1 MIMSF
6 PNEISSAGRIMEEQT
21 ARGMFD
27 TLKPTRN
34 MVDLRALADD
44 KTVLKNPHKGW
55 FWHYIDNG
63 CGAPIYRDRELDDK
77 YTVGFPG
84 LNHLYL
90 RFDWSDVEKEK
101 GVYDF
106 SYIDSVMERWG
117 KLGFTF
123 SLRVVCFE
131 THPNI
136 PYATPKYVYEEGAHC
151 FRIENGKI
159 HPDYDDP
166 YFLERLEEFFKV
178 LGKKF
183 NNDPRIE
190 LIDVGTYGT
199 WGEGHTVEG
208 DGVIYPSEVIKKHFE
223 LHLKYFPDK
232 YVIANDDHIAGRIV
246 HGQAEVDD
254 MLEYCVDRG
263 LGLQDD
269 SICCDGYATDMGYD
283 TMRAAWA
290 FDKTAKNAPT
300 VIEFAHY
307 TYVRPTY
314 DCYFREG
321 FTIIEA
327 LKNSHATF
335 AGFHG
340 YPDMWLDR
348 EYFLTEY
355 CANRL
360 GYWFFVPY
368 AIVPEKL
375 SPSAHNTVSVA
386 IKNKGWARSYYPYQL
401 KACLKNDSDKYIADL
416 SGDITGIESE
426 EIKLFASGLDLRNVK
441 PGEYTFSIG
450 LFEGERPVKLALKKE
465 LLTDDGF
472 YNIKKVTVG

>member
-6 PNEISSAGRIMEEQT
+6 PNESKSNRPMEDQT
-21 ARGMFD
+21 SRGMFD
-27 TLKPTRN
+27 TLKPTRC
-34 MVDLRALADD
+34 MVDLRAMADD

-63 CGAPIYRDRELDDK
+63 CGAGLYRDRELDEK

-90 RFDWSDVEKEK
+90 RFDWGDVEKEK

-106 SYIDSVMERWG
+106 SYIDEVMDKWG

-131 THPNI
+131 THPFI

-151 FRIENGKI
+151 FRLDNGKI

-178 LGKKF
+178 LGAKF
-183 NNDPRIE
+183 NNDDRIE

-208 DGVIYPSEVIKKHFE
+208 DGVIYPIEVIKKHFE
-223 LHLKYFPDK
+223 LHMKYFPDK
-232 YVIANDDHIAGRIV
+232 YVISNDDHIIGRLV
-246 HGQAEVDD
+246 HGQEEVDE
-254 MLEYCVDRG
+254 MLDYCVDRG

-290 FDKTAKNAPT
+290 FDKTAKNAPS

-307 TYVRPTY
+307 TYIRPAL
-314 DCYFREG
+314 DCYFRDG

-340 YPDMWLDR
+340 YPDSWLKN
-348 EYFLTEY
+348 EMYLTEY

-368 AIVPEKL
+368 AIVPDRF
-375 SPSAHNTVSVA
+375 SPSAHNTFRVA
-386 IKNKGWARSYYPYQL
+386 IENKGWARSYWPYEMRASLRNEKNSYTL
-401 KACLKNDSDKYIADL
+401 KLDAD
-416 SGDITGIESE
+416 IRHIESGE
-426 EIKLFASGLDLRNVK
+426 TNEFNLAIDLRDVE

-450 LFEGERPVKLALKKE
+450 LFEKDRPVKLALKEE
-465 LLTDDGF
+465 LKTEDG
-472 YNIKKVTVG
+472 YYKIKKVTVG

>member
-1 MIMSF
+1 MSF
-6 PNEISSAGRIMEEQT
+6 PNESAERRPLEDQT
-21 ARGMFD
+21 QRGMFN
-27 TLKPTRN
+27 TLDPARC
-34 MVDLRALADD
+34 MVDLRQLADD

-106 SYIDSVMERWG
+106 SYLDGIMDRWG
-117 KLGFTF
+117 KLGFAF

-136 PYATPKYVYEEGAHC
+136 PYATPEYVYKEGAHC
-151 FRIENGKI
+151 YRLPNGRI

-166 YFLERLEEFFKV
+166 YFLERLEEFVKV
-178 LGKKF
+178 LGAKY
-183 NNDPRIE
+183 NNDPRVE
-190 LIDVGTYGT
+190 LIDIGTYGT

-208 DGVIYPSEVIKKHFE
+208 DGVIYPIDVIKKHFE
-223 LHLKYFPDK
+223 LHMKYFPDK
-232 YVIANDDHIAGRIV
+232 YVIANDDHIAGRMD
-246 HGQAEVDD
+246 HGQKEVDE
-254 MLEYCVDRG
+254 MLAYCVDRG

-283 TMRAAWA
+283 TMRACWA
-290 FDKTAKNAPT
+290 FDRTAKNAPT

-307 TYVRPTY
+307 TYVRPAL
-314 DCYFREG
+314 DCYFRDG

-340 YPDMWLDR
+340 YPDKWLDR
-348 EYFLTEY
+348 EFYLTEY

-368 AIVPEKL
+368 AIVPDVL
-375 SPSAHNTVSVA
+375 SPSAHNAFS
-386 IKNKGWARSYYPYQL
+386 ILIENRGWARSYWPYQM
-401 KACLKNDSDKYIADL
+401 KACLKNDVRSYTVDL
-416 SGDITGIESE
+416 GGDVSVIDSSES
-426 EIKLFASGLDLRNVK
+426 KLFDLKLDLRNVDE
-441 PGEYTFSIG
+441 GEYDFCIG
-450 LFEGERPVKLALKKE
+450 LFEKERPVKLALKQE
-465 LLTDDGF
+465 ILTEDGF
-472 YNIKKVTVG
+472 YKIKKVKIGRM

>member
-1 MIMSF
+1 MSF
-6 PNEISSAGRIMEEQT
+6 PNESIGNRPMEEQT

-27 TLKPTRN
+27 TLTPTRG
-34 MVDLRALADD
+34 MVDLRPLADD

-63 CGAPIYRDRELDDK
+63 CGSGIYRDRELDDK
-77 YTVGFPG
+77 YTVNFPG
-84 LNHLYL
+84 MNHLYL

-106 SYIDSVMERWG
+106 SYLDEIMEKWG
-117 KLGFTF
+117 KFGFTF
-123 SLRVVCFE
+123 SLRVVAYE
-131 THPNI
+131 TYPFI
-136 PYATPKYVYEEGAHC
+136 PYATPKYVFDEGAHC
-151 FRIENGKI
+151 YRLPNGRI
-159 HPDYDDP
+159 HPDYGDP

-178 LGKKF
+178 LGAKY

-208 DGVIYPSEVIKKHFE
+208 DGVIYPLDVVKKHFE

-232 YVIANDDHIAGRIV
+232 FVVANDDHIIGRMR
-246 HGQAEVDD
+246 HGQQEVDE
-254 MLEYCVDRG
+254 MLNYCVDRG

-283 TMRAAWA
+283 TMRAVWA
-290 FDKTAKNAPT
+290 FDKTAKSAPS

-307 TYVRPTY
+307 TYVRPTF
-314 DCYFREG
+314 DCYFRDG

-340 YPDMWLDR
+340 YPDKWLDR
-348 EYFLTEY
+348 EFYLTEY

-368 AIVPEKL
+368 VIVPDLL
-375 SPSAHNTVSVA
+375 SPSAHNSFSVMME
-386 IKNKGWARSYYPYQL
+386 NRGWARAYWPFEL
-401 KACLKNDSDKYIADL
+401 RACLKSDGRNYVIPLKGDVSEIDSDEK
-416 SGDITGIESE
+416 
-426 EIKLFASGLDLRNVK
+426 KLFKPGLDLREV
-441 PGEYTFSIG
+441 PAGEYEFCIG
-450 LFEGERPVKLALKKE
+450 LFEKDRPVKLALKKE
-465 LLTDDGF
+465 LMTEDGF
-472 YNIKKVTVG
+472 YRIKKVTVG